1 MCQLLLIDKNPVLH
15 IHIEVMGQEVLPLKR
30 YVWFGNTFKVWRA
43 ARFFFPL
50 VDAVLI
56 KLYET
61 LKKYEEAYAIHSSV
75 MNKKNQM

>member
-1 MCQLLLIDKNPVLH
+1 
-15 IHIEVMGQEVLPLKR
+15 
-30 YVWFGNTFKVWRA
+30 VWFGNTGKVWRT

-50 VDAVLI
+50 VDGVLI

-75 MNKKNQM
+75 MDKKNQM